1 MNSVKKS
8 LVTLCISMV
17 LIVSV
22 VIGGVAIIGISNT
35 TMLAL
40 TNYENA
46 MNEGYNEEIK
56 SQVQSVITILQ
67 TSYDKYVAGAF
78 FKPLLF
84 LRYHRVIGK

>member
-8 LVTLCISMV
+8 LMTLCISMV

-22 VIGGVAIIGISNT
+22 VIGGVAILGISNT

-46 MNEGYNEEIK
+46 MNSG
-56 SQVQSVITILQ
+56 LQ
-67 TSYDKYVAGAF
+67 
-78 FKPLLF
+78 
-84 LRYHRVIGK
+84 